1 MKRLLASVTRLD
13 IWILD
18 RLFQPLVKRSSLAL
32 RHRPALLALFG
43 LLACS
48 TYVLV
53 RLLLFL
59 PRLFAQSFDWSDVRA
74 NIIPAAISFLVTSLL
89 IMIAVNLCEDPSS
102 DWFRTQGAVVRY
114 AFLVLGAVSLY
125 EWAWIAVVVWLWWL
139 SAGIMACHAGLTR
152 T

>member
-1 MKRLLASVTRLD
+1 
-13 IWILD
+13 
-18 RLFQPLVKRSSLAL
+18 
-32 RHRPALLALFG
+32 